1 MLPPVVLHSHL
12 MIQHKRTTHTYQTS
26 NTSHERLKAQH
37 SLGVLRQDETLQQVV
52 SSWLK
57 VHDPSGFQN
66 LS

>member
-1 MLPPVVLHSHL
+1 MLGPVVLHFHL
-12 MIQHKRTTHTYQTS
+12 MIQHNRTSRTYQNSDTG
-26 NTSHERLKAQH
+26 HKHLKAQH
-37 SLGVLRQDETLQQVV
+37 RLEVLRQDEILQQVV